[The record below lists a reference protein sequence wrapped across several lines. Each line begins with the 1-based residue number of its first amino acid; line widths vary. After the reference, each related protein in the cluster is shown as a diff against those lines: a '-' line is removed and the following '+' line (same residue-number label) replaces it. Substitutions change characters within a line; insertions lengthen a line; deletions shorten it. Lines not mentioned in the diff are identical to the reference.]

1 MKHLLIKTTVAAM
14 LLAGAVI
21 VLACNKEGDASQATV
36 QNISDNGCIYH
47 TDKQALEEKGLFD
60 DTDSL
65 GYSYS
70 HGTLYI
76 THYNLLVNCA
86 FEVNGIDVDITVDG
100 STITISEHEHGGPL
114 ANCICRTDNSF
125 QIAHLPHGTY
135 TLVFNSWY
143 PSPYSVT
150 ITI

>member
-1 MKHLLIKTTVAAM
+1 MKYLNIKTILAA
-14 LLAGAVI
+14 LLLSGTIV
-21 VLACNKEGDASQATV
+21 VLACDKESDASKATV
-36 QNISDNGCIYH
+36 QNISNNGCIYH

-65 GYSYS
+65 SYSYS

-76 THYNLLVNCA
+76 THHNLLVNCC
-86 FEVNGIDVDITVDG
+86 FEEGGIAVDMTVDAD
-100 STITISEHEHGGPL
+100 TITIREYEHDGAL
-114 ANCICRTDNSF
+114 CNCICRIDNSF

-135 TLVFNSWY
+135 TLVFLSWY
-143 PSPYSVT
+143 PEPYSVT